1 MNGEHKITTSH
12 RRRAALVYLRQSTLV
27 QVREHTESTLRQ
39 YALQDKAVE
48 LGWAPGDVEVIDTD
62 LGISGASTRGREGYR
77 HLMARL
83 CLGEVGAIFGL
94 EISRLGRSNADL
106 ARLAELARLTD
117 TLLIDTDGVYDL
129 SDFNDQLLLGLK
141 STMAAA
147 ELHIMAGRLQ
157 AAKRAAAQ
165 RGELRTPLPVG
176 YVYDE
181 EGAQVIDPDEEV
193 QAAIRD
199 VFAAFAR
206 TGSAFGV
213 MTAFAGR
220 RFPLRAYGGA
230 WAGQLRFGPLTH
242 SRASSVL
249 KNPAYA
255 GVYVYGRYTTRKS
268 VDPDGTVHAHTV
280 QLPRDK
286 WPIVIPDHHP
296 GYITWA
302 DYLAIE
308 AKLAANTT
316 NAGARPPREGLAL
329 CQGIIYC
336 GSCGRAMATRYHQN
350 GNGAYECLSRR
361 QAAQT
366 STCRSILAATVD
378 TAVARALLDAVT
390 PAQIT
395 LALAAAGEV
404 ADRHHR
410 SIRAAELAAERAR
423 YDADRAE
430 RAFHAAEPD
439 NRLVARSLENRW
451 EAKLAA
457 LAEAEA
463 ALTAAHD
470 TLPAP
475 PDQDTLRTL
484 AGDLPGL
491 WHAATTSD
499 RDRKRLLRTLI
510 SDITVLP
517 ETDRATARIGLR
529 WHTGATD
536 QIHLTRAPDS
546 TATRRTPADVLALI
560 RELGPTT
567 SNNDLVALLAARG
580 MTTGEGQPFDLKAI
594 RWVRWTYK
602 IPGPGAYHDSER
614 SVNEVATDLRC
625 NPATIY
631 YYINRGYLPARRG
644 AGNRLCISWNPQIKA
659 DLQRRINTGSHLN
672 YHPATAS
679 QA

>member
-1 MNGEHKITTSH
+1 
-12 RRRAALVYLRQSTLV
+12 
-27 QVREHTESTLRQ
+27 
-39 YALQDKAVE
+39 
-48 LGWAPGDVEVIDTD
+48 
-62 LGISGASTRGREGYR
+62 
-77 HLMARL
+77 MARL

-117 TLLIDTDGVYDL
+117 TLLIDADGVYDL

-141 STMAAA
+141 STMASA

-176 YVYDE
+176 YVYDD

-199 VFAAFAR
+199 VFAAFAQA
-206 TGSAFGV
+206 GSAFGV
-213 MTAFAGR
+213 VTAFAGR

-242 SRASSVL
+242 ARASSVL

-255 GVYVYGRYTTRKS
+255 GVYVYGRYATRTS
-268 VDPDGTVHAHTV
+268 VAPDGTVRSHQV
-280 QLPRDK
+280 QLPRDQ
-286 WPIVIPDHHP
+286 WPIVIQDHHP

-308 AKLAANTT
+308 AKLAANQT

-336 GSCGRAMATRYHQN
+336 GSCGRPMGTRYHQS
-350 GNGAYECLSRR
+350 GRGAYECTSRLL
-361 QAAQT
+361 AEQT
-366 STCRSILAATVD
+366 PTCRSVLAATVD
-378 TAVARALLDAVT
+378 GAVAAALLDAVT
-390 PAQIT
+390 PAQIA
-395 LALAAAGEV
+395 LALQAAGEV
-404 ADRHHR
+404 ADRHDR

-463 ALTAAHD
+463 ALTAARD
-470 TLPAP
+470 TLPPP

-491 WHAATTSD
+491 WHAETTSD

-510 SDITVLP
+510 SDVTLLP
-517 ETDRATARIGLR
+517 ETDRAKGRIGIR

-536 QIHLTRAPDS
+536 EIALTRALNRG
-546 TATRRTPADVLALI
+546 TARRTPADALALI
-560 RELGPTT
+560 REHGATT
-567 SNNDLVALLAARG
+567 SNDDLVALLAARG
-580 MTTGEGQPFDLKAI
+580 LTTGDGHPFDIKAV
-594 RWVRWTYK
+594 RWVRHAYK
-602 IPGPGAYHDSER
+602 IPGPRAYEDGECN
-614 SVNEVATDLRC
+614 VNEVAADLRC
-625 NPATIY
+625 NPGTVY
-631 YYINRGYLPARRG
+631 YVINRGYLPARRG
-644 AGNRLCISWNPQIKA
+644 DGNRLCIPWNPQIKA
-659 DLQRRINTGSHLN
+659 EFQHRINTGSHLDVR
-672 YHPATAS
+672 PAVPAAAQ